1 MFAKLRKKIVTAYSL
16 LKKCARG
23 VCPGL
28 SAHPAVTD
36 GEVFCISSLKIYV
49 FRLNICAFSLE
60 MYISSLKM
68 QDLTRCGGG
77 SIAGKPSECACA
89 CRNVRTG
96 NGERNEENSP
106 VECHSSSPEDA
117 GICHFRPKS
126 VHNSS
131 ERIKCCTE
139 SYAVTCV
146 GVFSFIFL

>member
-1 MFAKLRKKIVTAYSL
+1 MFAKLRKKNCDGIFASEKMRPGRVA
-16 LKKCARG
+16 
-23 VCPGL
+23 GL

-36 GEVFCISSLKIYV
+36 GEVFC
-49 FRLNICAFSLE
+49 
-60 MYISSLKM
+60 ISSLKM

-96 NGERNEENSP
+96 NGERNKENSP

-146 GVFSFIFL
+146 GVFSFLFL